1 MFDAFPYDEWSEEIT
16 TFWTFGVE
24 GDTGTIILT
33 ILGVLLM
40 IGALIAFVRMESGK
54 LDRQA
59 AMLSKRWARRPPAPR
74 EEERWQAS
82 RSTSHPSRRR
92 TRASRR

>member
-1 MFDAFPYDEWSEEIT
+1 MFDAFPFDEWSDDIT

-24 GDTGTIILT
+24 GSTGTIILT

-40 IGALIAFVRMESGK
+40 VGSLIAFVRLESGK

-59 AMLSKRWARRPPAPR
+59 ALLKQAMGPPPPGA
-74 EEERWQAS
+74 
-82 RSTSHPSRRR
+82 
-92 TRASRR
+92 

>member
-1 MFDAFPYDEWSEEIT
+1 MFDAFPYDEWSEQIT

-40 IGALIAFVRMESGK
+40 IGSLIGFVMMESGK

-59 AMLSKRWARRPPAPR
+59 ALLRQAMGPPP
-74 EEERWQAS
+74 
-82 RSTSHPSRRR
+82 PGV
-92 TRASRR
+92 

>member
-33 ILGVLLM
+33 ILGVIVMVL
-40 IGALIAFVRMESGK
+40 ALIQFVRLESRK
-54 LDRQA
+54 LDA
-59 AMLSKRWARRPPAPR
+59 
-74 EEERWQAS
+74 QAS
-82 RSTSHPSRRR
+82 ALRRGMSPSQEP
-92 TRASRR
+92 TPPTAGT

>member
-1 MFDAFPYDEWSEEIT
+1 MFDAFPFDEWSEEIT

-40 IGALIAFVRMESGK
+40 IGSLVQFVRLESQK
-54 LDRQA
+54 LDAQTAALRQA
-59 AMLSKRWARRPPAPR
+59 L
-74 EEERWQAS
+74 AS
-82 RSTSHPSRRR
+82 ADATV
-92 TRASRR
+92 TTTTVTITTTELE

>member
-40 IGALIAFVRMESGK
+40 IGSLIGWVRLEASK
-54 LDRQA
+54 LDHQA
-59 AMLSKRWARRPPAPR
+59 ETLRRAMGPPPP
-74 EEERWQAS
+74 
-82 RSTSHPSRRR
+82 PSPG
-92 TRASRR
+92 A

>member
-1 MFDAFPYDEWSEEIT
+1 MFDAFPYDEWSDQIT

-40 IGALIAFVRMESGK
+40 IGSLIGFVMLESGK
-54 LDRQA
+54 LERQA
-59 AMLSKRWARRPPAPR
+59 AMLRQAMGPPPPGA
-74 EEERWQAS
+74 
-82 RSTSHPSRRR
+82 
-92 TRASRR
+92 

>member
-1 MFDAFPYDEWSEEIT
+1 MFDAFPYDESSEEIT

-40 IGALIAFVRMESGK
+40 LGSLVAFVRLESGK

-59 AMLSKRWARRPPAPR
+59 AMLKQAMGPPPPGA
-74 EEERWQAS
+74 
-82 RSTSHPSRRR
+82 
-92 TRASRR
+92 

>member
-1 MFDAFPYDEWSEEIT
+1 MFDAFPYDEWGDEIT

-33 ILGVLLM
+33 ILGFLLM
-40 IGALIAFVRMESGK
+40 LVSLIWWVRMEAGK

-59 AMLSKRWARRPPAPR
+59 EALRRGMGPR
-74 EEERWQAS
+74 PGA
-82 RSTSHPSRRR
+82 
-92 TRASRR
+92 

>member
-1 MFDAFPYDEWSEEIT
+1 MFDAFPYDKWDETIT

-33 ILGVLLM
+33 ILGVIVMLVSLY
-40 IGALIAFVRMESGK
+40 GFVRLEAGK

-59 AMLSKRWARRPPAPR
+59 AHLRAAMSGQQPP
-74 EEERWQAS
+74 
-82 RSTSHPSRRR
+82 RSLP
-92 TRASRR
+92 

>member
-1 MFDAFPYDEWSEEIT
+1 MFDAFPFDEWSEEIT

-40 IGALIAFVRMESGK
+40 VGALIQFVRLESKK
-54 LDRQA
+54 LDAQTATLRSAMA
-59 AMLSKRWARRPPAPR
+59 AAADTGTPPTT
-74 EEERWQAS
+74 
-82 RSTSHPSRRR
+82 STTPTS
-92 TRASRR
+92 

>member
-1 MFDAFPYDEWSEEIT
+1 MFDAFPYEEWGDTIT

-40 IGALIAFVRMESGK
+40 IGSLYWFVRLESGK

-59 AMLSKRWARRPPAPR
+59 EALRRAMGEPLGPGQVGP
-74 EEERWQAS
+74 
-82 RSTSHPSRRR
+82 
-92 TRASRR
+92 

>member
-1 MFDAFPYDEWSEEIT
+1 MFDAFPFDEWSEEIT

-24 GDTGTIILT
+24 GDTGTVILT

-40 IGALIAFVRMESGK
+40 LGSLIAFVRLESGK

-59 AMLSKRWARRPPAPR
+59 AMLKQAMRPPPPGA
-74 EEERWQAS
+74 
-82 RSTSHPSRRR
+82 
-92 TRASRR
+92 

>member
-24 GDTGTIILT
+24 GDTGTIVLT

-40 IGALIAFVRMESGK
+40 VGSLIQFVRMESRK
-54 LDRQA
+54 LDAQTA
-59 AMLSKRWARRPPAPR
+59 ALRRAMAAA
-74 EEERWQAS
+74 EETTTTTVIVTE
-82 RSTSHPSRRR
+82 T
-92 TRASRR
+92 TIT

>member
-1 MFDAFPYDEWSEEIT
+1 MFDAFRGHDKWDDTIT
-16 TFWTFGVE
+16 TFWTFGNE

-40 IGALIAFVRMESGK
+40 IVSLVWWVRLESGK

-59 AMLSKRWARRPPAPR
+59 AALRRAMGPPPG
-74 EEERWQAS
+74 Q
-82 RSTSHPSRRR
+82 TG
-92 TRASRR
+92 T

>member
-1 MFDAFPYDEWSEEIT
+1 MFDAFPYEEWGETIT

-40 IGALIAFVRMESGK
+40 IGSLYYFVRLESEK

-59 AMLSKRWARRPPAPR
+59 AALR
-74 EEERWQAS
+74 QAMGEPLGPGK
-82 RSTSHPSRRR
+82 TGP
-92 TRASRR
+92 

>member
-33 ILGVLLM
+33 ILGVLL
-40 IGALIAFVRMESGK
+40 IVGALIAFVRLEASK

-59 AMLSKRWARRPPAPR
+59 ATLRQAMGPPP
-74 EEERWQAS
+74 
-82 RSTSHPSRRR
+82 PGP
-92 TRASRR
+92 

>member
-1 MFDAFPYDEWSEEIT
+1 MR
-16 TFWTFGVE
+16 FGVE

-40 IGALIAFVRMESGK
+40 IGALFAFVRMEAGK

-59 AMLSKRWARRPPAPR
+59 ATLRQAMGPPPPGA
-74 EEERWQAS
+74 
-82 RSTSHPSRRR
+82 
-92 TRASRR
+92 

>member
-1 MFDAFPYDEWSEEIT
+1 MFDAFPFDEWSEEIT

-40 IGALIAFVRMESGK
+40 VGSLIAFVRLESGK

-59 AMLSKRWARRPPAPR
+59 EALRTAMGPPPPGA
-74 EEERWQAS
+74 
-82 RSTSHPSRRR
+82 
-92 TRASRR
+92 

>member
-1 MFDAFPYDEWSEEIT
+1 MFDAFPYDEWSENIT

-40 IGALIAFVRMESGK
+40 VYCLVWFVRLEASK
-54 LDRQA
+54 LEAQAASLRQA
-59 AMLSKRWARRPPAPR
+59 MGAAPVPPGPG
-74 EEERWQAS
+74 Q
-82 RSTSHPSRRR
+82 TG
-92 TRASRR
+92 

>member
-1 MFDAFPYDEWSEEIT
+1 MFDAFPYDEWSEQIT

-40 IGALIAFVRMESGK
+40 IGALIVVAILLTD
-54 LDRQA
+54 LDGPFIGP
-59 AMLSKRWARRPPAPR
+59 WG
-74 EEERWQAS
+74 
-82 RSTSHPSRRR
+82 
-92 TRASRR
+92 

>member
-1 MFDAFPYDEWSEEIT
+1 MFDAFPYDEWGDKIT

-33 ILGVLLM
+33 ILGVLVM
-40 IGALIAFVRMESGK
+40 IWALIQFVRLEAGK

-59 AMLSKRWARRPPAPR
+59 AKLRAAAAREAGAP
-74 EEERWQAS
+74 
-82 RSTSHPSRRR
+82 STGAPG
-92 TRASRR
+92 A